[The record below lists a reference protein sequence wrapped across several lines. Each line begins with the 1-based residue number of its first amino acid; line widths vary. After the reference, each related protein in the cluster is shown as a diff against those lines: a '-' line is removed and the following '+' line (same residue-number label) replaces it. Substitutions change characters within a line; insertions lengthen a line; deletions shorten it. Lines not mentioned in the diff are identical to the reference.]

1 MKRKIFITLTMVLAF
16 GMGLMAQNLKTEK
29 VKVYGNCGMCED
41 RIEKATTS
49 VEGVTKAS
57 WDEKT
62 MMLEVTYNPAKTN
75 VEKIQK
81 AVAKVGHD
89 TDAVK
94 ADDKTYSSL
103 PKCCQYDR
111 PKK

>member
-1 MKRKIFITLTMVLAF
+1 MKSKILITLTFIFAL
-16 GMGLMAQNLKTEK
+16 GLGLSAQNLKTEK
-29 VKVYGNCGMCED
+29 IKVYGNCSSCEA
-41 RIEKATTS
+41 RIDKAAKS
-49 VEGVTKAS
+49 VDGVTKAT
-57 WDEKT
+57 WDKET
-62 MMLEVTYNPAKTN
+62 MMLEVTYNPAKTSA
-75 VEKIQK
+75 EKIQT

-103 PKCCQYDR
+103 PKCCQYER

>member
-1 MKRKIFITLTMVLAF
+1 MKKKIFFTLTMVIAF

-29 VKVYGNCGMCED
+29 VKVYGNCGSCEK
-41 RIEKATTS
+41 RIEKATKS
-49 VEGVTKAS
+49 VDGVTKAH
-57 WDEKT
+57 WDKET
-62 MMLEVTYNPAKTN
+62 LMLEVTYDPAKTN
-75 VEKIQK
+75 LEKIQT

-94 ADDKTYSSL
+94 ADDKTYASL
-103 PKCCQYDR
+103 PACCKYDR

>member
-1 MKRKIFITLTMVLAF
+1 MVLAF

-29 VKVYGNCGMCED
+29 VKVYGNCGSCEK
-41 RIEKATTS
+41 RIDKAAKS
-49 VEGVTKAS
+49 VDGVTKAS
-57 WDEKT
+57 WDKET
-62 MMLEVTYNPAKTN
+62 GMLEVTFDAAKTDIS
-75 VEKIQK
+75 KIET

-103 PKCCQYDR
+103 PQCCKYDR

>member
-16 GMGLMAQNLKTEK
+16 GMGLMAQDLKTEK
-29 VKVYGNCGMCED
+29 VKVYGSCGMCEK
-41 RIEKATTS
+41 RIDKAAKS
-49 VEGVTKAS
+49 VDGVTKAS
-57 WDEKT
+57 WDKET
-62 MMLEVTYNPAKTN
+62 SMLEVTYDQAKTN
-75 VEKIQK
+75 LEKIET

-94 ADDKTYSSL
+94 ADDKTYSGL
-103 PKCCQYDR
+103 PKCCKYDR